1 MNKGKLVELLQGW
14 SDDEEVLIEVRNDD
28 DENNP
33 VEDGEIMEI
42 VDERSVLFSLGAIH
56 ILADKMGF

>member
-1 MNKGKLVELLQGW
+1 MNKAQLVELLNGYG
-14 SDDEEVLIEVRNDD
+14 DDEEVLIEVRNDD

-42 VDERSVLFSLGAIH
+42 VDDRSVLFSLGAIH
-56 ILADKMGF
+56 ILADRMGF